1 MPVQVVTSRAGQI
14 FTPTAWLHR
23 HVIIL
28 PMGAILT
35 IDVGG
40 TRLRVASFR
49 QGSNQPEQVKR
60 ISTQSSQGDVFSRLI
75 RLIDSTLQAEPVK
88 AIAVACPGPVNP
100 ELGIVYSMP
109 NIPGW
114 INFPIVE
121 YLHEEYK
128 VPVFVE
134 NDANL
139 AALGEWTYGAGQGY
153 DDLIY
158 VTISTGVGGGVISG
172 GRLLSGS
179 RGLAAE
185 LGHVIVDPRGPIC
198 SCGQRGHLEAVASGP
213 AIVRSV
219 KESLSA
225 GRKSLLSRETEI
237 TARDVATAARVGDEL
252 AREVLTNAAVHLGQ
266 AMAGFLHVFNPSIL
280 IFGGGV
286 SRCGPLLFDPM
297 KAALRKLVM
306 NEAYLMDLKITTAR
320 LGDKAGLLGALALA
334 NMKLQQSK

>member
-1 MPVQVVTSRAGQI
+1 MPARMVVSRACAYP
-14 FTPTAWLHR
+14 TPTARLHH

-28 PMGAILT
+28 PMGSILT

-49 QGSNQPEQVKR
+49 QGSNRPEQVKR
-60 ISTQSSQGDVFSRLI
+60 ISTQSEKGDVFSRLI
-75 RLIDSTLQAEPVK
+75 KLIDSTLPPEPVM

-100 ELGIVYSMP
+100 EEGIVYSMP

-114 INFPIVE
+114 TNFPIVE
-121 YLHEEYK
+121 YLHQEYK

-158 VTISTGVGGGVISG
+158 ITISTGVGGGVISA

-179 RGLAAE
+179 HGLAAE
-185 LGHVIVDPRGPIC
+185 LGHVIVDPRGPLC
-198 SCGQRGHLEAVASGP
+198 SCGQHGHLEAIASGP

-219 KESLSA
+219 KKGLSA
-225 GRKSLLSRETEI
+225 GRKSILSRETEI
-237 TARDVATAARVGDEL
+237 TAREVVTAARQGDEL
-252 AREVLTNAAVHLGQ
+252 AREVITNVAVHLGR
-266 AMAGFLHVFNPSIL
+266 AMASFLHVFNPSIL

-286 SRCGPLLFDPM
+286 SRSGPLLFDPM

-306 NEAYLMDLKITTAR
+306 NEAYLVDLKITTAK
-320 LGDKAGLLGALALA
+320 LGDNAGLLGALALA
-334 NMKLQQSK
+334 NMKLQPS